1 MNEEILQLA
10 EATDLPTK
18 KPSDAFSSL
27 QNKINVCEPSTRL
40 LRKTI
45 KLHIAE
51 TIDIFDPIIH
61 ADLNFTEVLCTHFL
75 NMIDSPRN
83 PLLQKQLERN
93 AGFLTTIP
101 ILHNLFVSR
110 NDILDMQWVEKTASA
125 TGNTKWDGVVFVV
138 ENKTVTPMFVEL
150 SGGINFNS
158 TDKKETDDEKK
169 LVEQFIKLLKIQ
181 NAEGVETPCQYY
193 VRYFDMIL
201 YFESLTYFD
210 DYYVKRT
217 HFTVSCPSTCSKLI
231 DFVAKIPQM
240 FEYRQGILNLIK
252 EMILL

>member
-1 MNEEILQLA
+1 M
-10 EATDLPTK
+10 
-18 KPSDAFSSL
+18 
-27 QNKINVCEPSTRL
+27 
-40 LRKTI
+40 
-45 KLHIAE
+45 
-51 TIDIFDPIIH
+51 IDTFDPIIH

-110 NDILDMQWVEKTASA
+110 NDILDMQWVEKNASA
-125 TGNTKWDGVVFVV
+125 TGNIKWDGIVFVV
-138 ENKTVTPMFVEL
+138 GNKTVTPMFVEL
-150 SGGINFNS
+150 SGGISFNS
-158 TDKKETDDEKK
+158 TDKKEIDDEKK

-181 NAEGVETPCQYY
+181 KAEGVEMPCQYY

-217 HFTVSCPSTCSKLI
+217 HFAVSCPSTCSKLI
-231 DFVAKIPQM
+231 EFVAKIPKM

-252 EMILL
+252 EIK